1 MPPPLLWH
9 LKGVTLAQP
18 LSTPSLILA
27 KYSASVH
34 KPLRLAHGLSTLG
47 CRGSA
52 SKSRSQDPPPWALG
66 GEAQRDPLLGL
77 EAASGVPSRGL
88 DRGGPGCPPHA
99 HTDPQPHGV
108 RGLAASVCS
117 QAEGS
122 GSEPGEGASLR
133 GRLWNKSS
141 RQPAQEPGA
150 HGQSRALGLCSAER
164 SGLRPHEQAGR
175 LGRGPLEGARPVSG
189 EGWGD
194 RPEAGGDDDNLRAWR
209 WEQAGVTPKPS
220 PTPPTAALTARELGW
235 REAWASPAWT
245 SCPGSPPCL
254 PVGSKPLP
262 VPQGHLTCAWR
273 IPGAWGHGN
282 DASQPHAQV

>member
-1 MPPPLLWH
+1 MTAQDGRLRRILKQHPRAAWEGRQSTNPVGPGSRRGPGGEVGGHLPPPLLWH

-164 SGLRPHEQAGR
+164 SRAQA
-175 LGRGPLEGARPVSG
+175 P
-189 EGWGD
+189 
-194 RPEAGGDDDNLRAWR
+194 
-209 WEQAGVTPKPS
+209 
-220 PTPPTAALTARELGW
+220 
-235 REAWASPAWT
+235 
-245 SCPGSPPCL
+245 
-254 PVGSKPLP
+254 
-262 VPQGHLTCAWR
+262 
-273 IPGAWGHGN
+273 
-282 DASQPHAQV
+282 

>member
-1 MPPPLLWH
+1 MKCGAPVCCVTVTAQDGGLGRILKQHPRAAWEGRQSTNPVGPGSRRGPGGEVGGHLPPPLLWH

-66 GEAQRDPLLGL
+66 GGAQRDPLLGL

-88 DRGGPGCPPHA
+88 GRGGPGCPPHA

-164 SGLRPHEQAGR
+164 SRAQA
-175 LGRGPLEGARPVSG
+175 P
-189 EGWGD
+189 
-194 RPEAGGDDDNLRAWR
+194 
-209 WEQAGVTPKPS
+209 
-220 PTPPTAALTARELGW
+220 
-235 REAWASPAWT
+235 
-245 SCPGSPPCL
+245 
-254 PVGSKPLP
+254 
-262 VPQGHLTCAWR
+262 
-273 IPGAWGHGN
+273 
-282 DASQPHAQV
+282 